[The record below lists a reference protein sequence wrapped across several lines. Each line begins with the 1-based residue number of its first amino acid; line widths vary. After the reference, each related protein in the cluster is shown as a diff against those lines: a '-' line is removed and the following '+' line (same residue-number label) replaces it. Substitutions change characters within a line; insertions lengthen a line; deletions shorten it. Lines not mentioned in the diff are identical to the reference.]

1 METCKG
7 LGEMLCLLKRHFH
20 CVSQPL
26 ELRNRVGV
34 AYERT
39 PVWRQ
44 RLLIFLG
51 VFRLLLFGLLFVSF
65 YVFFETQI
73 PKVKALY
80 EKMEPKA
87 VELLDVLRNMNL
99 AIDAKVSLLNSM
111 KSDIKQKCV
120 PENAIV
126 PIWKHL
132 APCAE
137 QTQVRALD
145 IESEEDN
152 QKTPSNNAVF

>member
-1 METCKG
+1 MASR
-7 LGEMLCLLKRHFH
+7 LHFD
-20 CVSQPL
+20 VEVGTV
-26 ELRNRVGV
+26 ELSLFL
-34 AYERT
+34 
-39 PVWRQ
+39 

-51 VFRLLLFGLLFVSF
+51 IFRLFMFGLLFLSF
-65 YVFFETQI
+65 YVLVENQRH
-73 PKVKALY
+73 KVKASY

-111 KSDIKQKCV
+111 KSDINQKCV
-120 PENAIV
+120 PENAIA

-145 IESEEDN
+145 IESEDN
-152 QKTPSNNAVF
+152 QKTPSNNAVL